1 MAHLPLLVIAG
12 PTAAGKTR
20 IALAVAEAAAGE
32 IINADSMQIY
42 RHLDIGTAKPTVA
55 DRERVP
61 FHLLDIVAPDEPYSV
76 ADFQRDVRRTAEGI
90 AGRGRL
96 PILCGGTG
104 LYVRAIVEGFRFPP
118 RPEDAGARRRLE
130 REFDEAGAEAM
141 HARLA
146 QTDPRSAQR
155 IHLHDRNRIVRA
167 LEVLELTS
175 RPISEQQAVDSIEA
189 IRYNAAQFVIDRP
202 REVLYQAIERRVDEM
217 LQAGW
222 LSEARRLLQ
231 TGYGLDLQSMQALGY
246 QWLFRHLRGEL
257 DLGEAT
263 RLIKRD
269 TRRFAKRQLT
279 WFRRQAGLI
288 WLSWTDDAEIPH
300 LVGRLVTTATA
311 LRSAAPPARPR
322 FGGDT
327 TA

>member
-1 MAHLPLLVIAG
+1 MAHLPLLVITG

-20 IALAVAEAAAGE
+20 IAIAVAQAAGGE

-42 RHLDIGTAKPTVA
+42 RYLDVGTAKPTAA
-55 DRERVP
+55 DREQVP
-61 FHLLDIVAPDEPYSV
+61 FHLLDIVAPDQPYSV
-76 ADFQRDVRRTAEGI
+76 ADFQRDVRRAAEAIG
-90 AGRGRL
+90 GRGRL

-118 RPEDAGARRRLE
+118 RPEDAEARPRLE

-141 HARLA
+141 HARLTQA
-146 QTDPRSAQR
+146 DPRSAER
-155 IHLHDRNRIVRA
+155 IHRHDRKRIIRA
-167 LEVLELTS
+167 LEVVELTG
-175 RPISEQQAVDSIEA
+175 RPISEQQAVDSVEA
-189 IRYNAAQFVIDRP
+189 IPYNAAQFVIDRP

-222 LSEARRLLQ
+222 LSEARRLLGM
-231 TGYGLDLQSMQALGY
+231 GYGLELQSMQALGY

-279 WFRRQAGLI
+279 WFRRQAGLT
-288 WLSWTDDAEIPH
+288 WLSWTERAEIPH
-300 LVGRLVTTATA
+300 LVERVVPTAAA
-311 LRSAAPPARPR
+311 LRGGTYSAGLAL
-322 FGGDT
+322 GGDIT
-327 TA
+327 P